1 MNEKMDASG
10 IVFRIY
16 PLAMMKK
23 NLAAAP
29 SSENVSFRM

>member
-1 MNEKMDASG
+1 MDASG
-10 IVFRIY
+10 IVFSRMY
-16 PLAMMKK
+16 LLAMMKK